1 MVWVLKSHKVLG
13 VRSAE
18 NAGKRKEKFQI
29 AFIRRANEVARRASS
44 RLVRIAERTGYG
56 ERAKFWSSHCF
67 NSPGE

>member
-44 RLVRIAERTGYG
+44 RLVRIAGRTGWG
-56 ERAKFWSSHCF
+56 E
-67 NSPGE
+67 